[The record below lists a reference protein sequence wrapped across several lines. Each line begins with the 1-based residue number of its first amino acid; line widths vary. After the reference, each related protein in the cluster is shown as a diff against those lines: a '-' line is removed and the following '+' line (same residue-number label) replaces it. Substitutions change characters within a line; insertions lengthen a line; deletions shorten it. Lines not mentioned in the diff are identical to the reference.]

1 MRKVLSDN
9 LYFAYTHLSDETIK
23 IYDYSDNEKV
33 ITVPSEIDGYKVL
46 SIDTGAFSRCTNTER
61 IIISNGIEC
70 IHDFA
75 FEDCISLKQLD
86 LPKSIQSIGN
96 YVLDSCNVLECI
108 NIDPDNSIFSSLNGV
123 LFDKKQEVLHC
134 YPANKQEKTYIAPDT
149 LKFINDAVFWHNN
162 ILEHIYLPNQ
172 LEAIGAEAFRGCNS
186 LIDIVIPNS
195 VKAIGY
201 SAFQDCTELQKV
213 QLSSSLS
220 EIPSSIFENCKSL
233 KSIKIPASVRFIK
246 DLAFYKCKN
255 LISIS
260 IPNSVIKVADD
271 AFCNCP
277 PKFKI
282 KYRQNSWISQWAK
295 EHFYTTVPY
304 SSKLNDFLTRD
315 AKPFETTI
323 E

>member
-1 MRKVLSDN
+1 MRKALSDN
-9 LYFAYTHLSDETIK
+9 LHFAYTHLNDETIK
-23 IYDYSDNEKV
+23 IYDCSDNKKV

-46 SIDTGAFSRCTNTER
+46 SIDTGTFSQCANVEH

-86 LPKSIQSIGN
+86 LPESIQSIGD
-96 YVLDSCNVLECI
+96 YVLDACNALECI
-108 NIDPDNSIFSSLNGV
+108 NIDPDNSTFSSLNGV

-149 LKFINDAVFWHNN
+149 LKFINGAAFWYNN

-172 LEAIGAEAFRGCNS
+172 LEAIGSEAFRGCNS

-213 QLSSSLS
+213 KLSNSLS

-233 KSIKIPASVRFIK
+233 KSINIPDSVRFIK
-246 DLAFYKCKN
+246 DLAFYKCTN

-260 IPNSVIKVADD
+260 IPDSVIKVAND
-271 AFCNCP
+271 AFCDCP
-277 PKFKI
+277 SKFKI
-282 KYRQNSWISQWAK
+282 KCHQNSWISQWAK
-295 EHFYTTVPY
+295 KHFYETVPY

-315 AKPFETTI
+315 TETFETNI